1 MSCIVAGVT
10 SKLVATGVAA
20 KQLGVDRATLVRWW
34 QRGLVTP
41 PVVTA
46 GGHAR
51 WDVDKLRADLH
62 ALRDD
67 QAE

>member
-1 MSCIVAGVT
+1 MT